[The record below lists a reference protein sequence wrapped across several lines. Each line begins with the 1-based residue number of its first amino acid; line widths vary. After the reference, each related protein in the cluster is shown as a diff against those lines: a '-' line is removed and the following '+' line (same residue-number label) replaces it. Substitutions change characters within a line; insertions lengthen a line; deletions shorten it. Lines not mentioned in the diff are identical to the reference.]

1 MAGCEG
7 WLKALERPECGFSF
21 VGKEQYMALND
32 RMENRRIAASD
43 CGELNDK
50 TVYINRV
57 AKVVKGGRRFS
68 FAGLVV
74 TGDGRGHAGFGLG
87 KASEVPDAIR
97 KGSDAAHKSLV
108 RIPMRGTTI
117 PHDVIGKF
125 GPVQVVMKAAAPGT
139 GVIAGSVVRAV
150 MEAAGI
156 RDIRTKVVGSN
167 NPSNVLQA
175 TFAGLL
181 SLREPNSS
189 AAIRGVTLEEVG
201 YSAY

>member
-21 VGKEQYMALND
+21 VGKEQDMALND

-117 PHDVIGKF
+117 PHDVI
-125 GPVQVVMKAAAPGT
+125 
-139 GVIAGSVVRAV
+139 
-150 MEAAGI
+150 MEGLKRRI
-156 RDIRTKVVGSN
+156 SDG
-167 NPSNVLQA
+167 NVL
-175 TFAGLL
+175 
-181 SLREPNSS
+181 SLVLKFLRTPVWWNPADRLKERRTAREPR
-189 AAIRGVTLEEVG
+189 RG
-201 YSAY
+201 A